1 MMPAVSGS
9 GFKTLDDVG
18 PEDRPSIGGK
28 AFNCALLR
36 QAGFPVPDGLIVPV
50 TANDEA
56 LKQLE
61 VDPWLNALPP
71 DALFAVRSS
80 GIEEDSQG
88 QSFAGIHETR
98 LNVDRAGLPEAVLA
112 CRRSAGSPQALEYR
126 RARGLSSDA
135 IGIGVLVQRMVAAV
149 TSGVAFTTN
158 PVTGSDELVIN
169 SSWGLGEAVVAGQV
183 DPDEFI
189 VRKADRARLATRLGA
204 KGGAAAPSSSLT
216 DAQIEALAALLVRI
230 EQHYGAPQDVEWCHD
245 EEQFW
250 IVQSRPVTTA
260 RTSSA
265 SEPTLA
271 EADIEWTRANLIE
284 VLPDQTSPL
293 ARDAIAEML
302 NLSYRRY
309 MGRLLAPESVLG
321 PMVKAFHGR
330 LYFNLSQQRHLFTVS
345 RFPPADLMR
354 ALGHG
359 ERIRPEDEIVPRVPL
374 GKRLRYL
381 PDMVRVGVATLRAP
395 QIFRRHQ
402 ERMRQVV
409 ARLGAGDPRTMS
421 DREVWDVI
429 AWWKDAAPDHIEVV
443 FVMGSVA
450 FYHAGVRKACEKV
463 GVPHER
469 LMYSELAA
477 GERSVSTEQAIALVA
492 LAELARHEPRSA
504 DYLRTATTFAG
515 YREALAGT
523 RFLDALDRFLDSYGH
538 RGRYESDWA
547 LPRYR
552 EDPSPLLYAVGM
564 HLQGPPEDL
573 SARDAAR
580 AREAADAWRDFESHL
595 TWWQR
600 HTLLR
605 RVRRTI
611 RRLKQHYLWREHVR
625 SDLARAL
632 WYIRVWHLTLADRF
646 VHRGWVDR
654 RDDYFLLLSHEI
666 GAVID
671 GRSDPDRLRTIASER
686 ARELADRK
694 HVRMPLWM
702 RESELPALL
711 RAPNVHASGDEEL
724 VGLCVSR
731 GCVEGEVV
739 VMRDAAE
746 FARMKRGAILVAPA
760 TDPSWTP
767 LFTLAAGV
775 IVEIGG
781 VLSHASTIAREYG
794 LPALANVKDA
804 TRILRD
810 GDRVR
815 LDASAGRAVRL
826 GTRTPGL

>member
-1 MMPAVSGS
+1 MVPTSLGS
-9 GFKTLDDVG
+9 GFKALDDVG
-18 PEDRPSIGGK
+18 PGDRASIGGK

-36 QAGFPVPDGLIVPV
+36 QAGFPVPDGLVVPV
-50 TANDEA
+50 TATDDEVKRLA
-56 LKQLE
+56 

-80 GIEEDSQG
+80 GSEEDSEG

-98 LNVDRAGLPEAVLA
+98 LNVDRAQLAEAVLG

-126 RARGLSSDA
+126 RARGLSRDA
-135 IGIGVLVQRMVAAV
+135 IGIGVLVQRMVPAV

-189 VRKADRARLATRLGA
+189 VRKADGARLATRLGA
-204 KGGAAAPSSSLT
+204 KGSAAVARSSLT
-216 DAQIEALAALLVRI
+216 DAQIQALTALLLRI
-230 EQHYGAPQDVEWCHD
+230 ERYSGAPQDVEWCHD
-245 EEQFW
+245 HEQLW

-260 RTSSA
+260 RTSRV
-265 SEPTLA
+265 P
-271 EADIEWTRANLIE
+271 DPEWTRANLVE

-293 ARDAIAEML
+293 VLDAIAETL
-302 NLSYRRY
+302 NLAYRRY

-330 LYFNLSQQRHLFTVS
+330 LYFNLSQQRYLFAMS
-345 RFPPADLMR
+345 GFPAAELMR

-359 ERIRPEDEIVPRVPL
+359 EQIQPEDEITTRIPL
-374 GKRLRYL
+374 GERLRCL
-381 PDMVRVGVATLRAP
+381 PDMVRVGIATLRAP
-395 QIFRRHQ
+395 QTFRRHQ
-402 ERMRQVV
+402 ERMREII
-409 ARLGAGDPRTMS
+409 ARLGEGDPRTQS

-429 AWWKDAAPDHIEVV
+429 AWWKDVAPDHIEVV

-450 FYHAGVRKACEKV
+450 FYQATVRKACEKV
-463 GVPHER
+463 GFPYER
-469 LMYSELAA
+469 LMYSQLAA
-477 GERSVSTEQAIALVA
+477 GKRSVSTEQAIELVA
-492 LAELARHEPRSA
+492 LAEVARQEPRSA
-504 DYLRTATTFAG
+504 DYLRTATALTG

-523 RFLDALDRFLDSYGH
+523 RFLDAFDRFLDSYGH

-552 EDPSPLLYAVGM
+552 EDPSSLLYAIGV

-573 SARDAAR
+573 SAREAAR
-580 AREAADAWRDFESHL
+580 AREADDAWRDFESRL
-595 TWWQR
+595 PWWQR
-600 HTLLR
+600 HWLAK
-605 RVRRTI
+605 RVRRTV
-611 RRLKQHYLWREHVR
+611 RRLKQHYVWREHVR

-632 WYIRVWHLTLADRF
+632 SYVRARHLTLADRF
-646 VHRGWVDR
+646 VDRGWIDSQ
-654 RDDYFLLLSHEI
+654 DDYFLLLSNEI
-666 GAVID
+666 AAVIE
-671 GRSDPDRLRTIASER
+671 GRAGSDRLRTIAHGR
-686 ARELADRK
+686 ARELAEQKR
-694 HVRMPLWM
+694 VQMPLWM

-711 RAPNVHASGDEEL
+711 RVSTENAPPDEEL

-739 VMRDAAE
+739 VMRDAGE

-794 LPALANVKDA
+794 LPALANVKGA
-804 TRILRD
+804 TRILHD

-815 LDASAGRAVRL
+815 LDASAGRVFRV
-826 GTRTPGL
+826 GPPGK